1 MQQIKE
7 WPVCPVETTLM
18 LIGDKW
24 KILILRDLLT
34 GTKRF
39 GELKKSI
46 GHVSQKVLTAQLR
59 DMEASG
65 LVHRKVYAEVPP
77 RVEYSLTELGQSLKP
92 ITDAMGAWGEEY
104 QTKNANQN
112 ASQIEG
118 DSNKVDSKKETLN

>member
-59 DMEASG
+59 DMEANG

-92 ITDAMGAWGEEY
+92 ITDAMGAWGEKY
-104 QTKNANQN
+104 QAKNQN
-112 ASQIEG
+112 
-118 DSNKVDSKKETLN
+118 

>member
-1 MQQIKE
+1 MQPIKE
-7 WPVCPVETTLM
+7 WPACPVETTLM

-39 GELKKSI
+39 GELEKSI

-59 DMEASG
+59 DMEANG

-92 ITDAMGAWGEEY
+92 ITDAMGAWGEKY
-104 QTKNANQN
+104 QAKNQN
-112 ASQIEG
+112 
-118 DSNKVDSKKETLN
+118 